1 MEKIK
6 IWVLR
11 IVAVVF
17 VLVLFIGSVM
27 PYIEMKER
35 DVEYE
40 KEFNVIL
47 KENREAVY
55 GFNKLVNE
63 VRADGV
69 LKDDVREGMLGY
81 LESIDA
87 KDLEYLKKD
96 KNFFEVVE
104 YVLTTDDRVVDEKYV
119 SDTFDVEWLIDSGDL
134 VEDVTLNV
142 FESYWSDLAK
152 TADKGT
158 DPFGMSETERTLSV
172 SFILFGFMIAGF
184 GSLFLFAMFKDDDG
198 EEIKEEIKDVSGG
211 NVG

>member
-6 IWVLR
+6 IWV
-11 IVAVVF
+11 IKIFAVLF
-17 VLVLFIGSVM
+17 VLALFIGSVM

-55 GFNKLVNE
+55 GFNKLVTE

-69 LKDDVREGMLGY
+69 LKDDVREGMLDY
-81 LESIDA
+81 LESIDE

-96 KNFFEVVE
+96 KHFFEVVE

-134 VEDVTLNV
+134 VEDVTLTV

-158 DPFGMSETERTLSV
+158 DPFGMSETERMLSV

-184 GSLFLFAMFKDDDG
+184 SSLFLFAMFKDVEE
-198 EEIKEEIKDVSGG
+198 EEIKEETKDVTGG
-211 NVG
+211 HVG

>member
-40 KEFNVIL
+40 KEFKVIL

-119 SDTFDVEWLIDSGDL
+119 SDTFDVEWLIGSGDL

-158 DPFGMSETERTLSV
+158 DPFGMSETERTLRV

-184 GSLFLFAMFKDDDG
+184 GSLFLFAMFKDV
-198 EEIKEEIKDVSGG
+198 EEEEIKDVNKDVSGG
-211 NVG
+211 HAG